1 MIANVFAFLG
11 FLIALLIALGRPFTV
26 FTAWN
31 PGLWFFHRFQEK
43 RSIAILLSS
52 GLCLAAIA
60 LAGEEV
66 RLVGVFPAGILLLLS
81 LVINPS
87 ALFPALLSVEVVDAE
102 QVGEESLQRSFFADN
117 QDVVVVEINNERRA
131 YPLQSMVMARHLVH
145 DIVGGVPV
153 VVTYCAVCHSGL
165 VFRAEMAG
173 SELFFTVAG
182 VYRRNLIM
190 EDSRSRTLWQQ
201 ATGDGIYGA
210 GKGRML
216 EMLPSF
222 QLPWPEAKTFER
234 MTLAQEPPSSR
245 KAVFSSPKRLA
256 WLEAVT
262 DRVLVP
268 GHTPLGDALDR
279 HETVFGIIIN
289 GSAKAYPLSRL
300 QTLDVFP
307 DLIGGVEIELSF
319 DPENQVL
326 LAKRM
331 DRGPDPLVEKHGW
344 LGWKEFHPDT
354 QIYEGESKKG

>member
-1 MIANVFAFLG
+1 MIANALAFLG
-11 FLIALLIALGRPFTV
+11 FLIALLITLGGPFTV
-26 FTAWN
+26 FTAWK

-43 RSIAILLSS
+43 RSTAILLSS
-52 GLCLAAIA
+52 GLCLAAIV
-60 LAGEEV
+60 LAGQDSRV
-66 RLVGVFPAGILLLLS
+66 VWVFPAGIFLLLS
-81 LVINPS
+81 LVLNLS
-87 ALFPALLSVEVVDAE
+87 AFFPALLSVDVVDAQ
-102 QVGEESLQRSFFADN
+102 QVDEEMLQRSFFAGN
-117 QDVVVVEINNERRA
+117 QDVLVVEFNDEQRA

-145 DIVGGVPV
+145 DIVGGVPI

-173 SELFFTVAG
+173 SELFFTVTG
-182 VYRRNLIM
+182 VFRRNLIM
-190 EDSRSRTLWQQ
+190 EDSHSRTLWQQ
-201 ATGDGIYGA
+201 ATGEGIYGA
-210 GKGRML
+210 GKGRIL

-222 QLPWPEAKTFER
+222 QLPWQEAKAFER

-268 GHTPLGDALDR
+268 GHTPLGQALDR
-279 HETVFGIIIN
+279 HETVFGISLN

-307 DLIGGVEIELSF
+307 DMIGGVEIELSF

-326 LAKRM
+326 LAKRL

-354 QIYEGESKKG
+354 QIYEGASKKG